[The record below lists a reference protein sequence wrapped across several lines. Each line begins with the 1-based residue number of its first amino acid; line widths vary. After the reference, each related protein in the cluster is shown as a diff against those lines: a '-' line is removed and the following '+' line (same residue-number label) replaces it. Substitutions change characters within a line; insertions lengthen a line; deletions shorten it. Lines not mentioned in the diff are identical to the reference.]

1 MLPLTASRWPLALQ
15 SPSTEITSN
24 GSRQTHGRSLSC
36 SRACVGACM
45 CGDTVR
51 GGLSWQSLYERR
63 ESFQVI
69 VTVKKGTRDCLS
81 LASSQN
87 NKTPTCTR
95 PQVAGKVFKFREEC
109 ACESPSYD
117 QNTRLTASQTGGGL
131 FPMATSK
138 RRIKTEKARSK
149 CPSYLQFCL
158 QK

>member
-1 MLPLTASRWPLALQ
+1 MGHSKRWPFM
-15 SPSTEITSN
+15 E
-24 GSRQTHGRSLSC
+24 
-36 SRACVGACM
+36 
-45 CGDTVR
+45 
-51 GGLSWQSLYERR
+51 SLYERR

-95 PQVAGKVFKFREEC
+95 PQVAGKVFKFREER

-117 QNTRLTASQTGGGL
+117 QNTHLTASQTGGGL
-131 FPMATSK
+131 FLMATSK

-158 QK
+158 QKCSLWGAWVAQSVGRPTLGFRSGRDLSPEIETHIRSLLSGESA